1 MAVFTAE
8 RFTPIRRKCRA
19 STMETSTMSSS
30 G

>member
-8 RFTPIRRKCRA
+8 RLALARRKCRA